1 MKRVAVVG
9 GGPAGMM
16 AAAFAAQNGNAVVL
30 LEKNEK
36 LGKKMYLTG
45 KGRCNITNAAELEEF
60 FAHIP
65 RNPKFLYSALYSFD
79 NRAAVELIES
89 MGTPTKIERGSR
101 VFPVSDKSSD
111 VIRALKKYLE
121 ISGVKIKLEANV
133 EEIKRENGAYILT
146 VNGSSEAFDAVVLAT
161 GGKSYPSTGSTGDG
175 YRFAKAFGHSITAIA
190 PSLVPLETEEDWPA
204 ELMGLSL
211 KNVTLRAFRSN
222 KLLFEEIGEMLFTHS
237 GVSGPL
243 VLSAVSRFAE
253 APEGIRLSIDL
264 KPALSEE
271 ELDKRILRDFEAGI
285 NKQFRNSLSA
295 LLPSKLIPVAIRLSG
310 IDPETPVNT
319 VTKQQRLELGR
330 LLKNMDMHIKRA
342 RPIEE
347 AIITRGG
354 VNVKEI
360 NASSME
366 SKLSSGLFF
375 AGEMIDVDATTGGY
389 NLQIAYSTGA
399 LAGKSI
405 EGDK

>member
-1 MKRVAVVG
+1 ML
-9 GGPAGMM
+9 
-16 AAAFAAQNGNAVVL
+16 AAAFAAQNGNETVL

-65 RNPKFLYSALYSFD
+65 RNGKFLYSALYGFD
-79 NRAAVELIES
+79 NGAIIDIIET
-89 MGTPTKIERGSR
+89 MGVPTKTERGNR
-101 VFPVSDKSSD
+101 VFPASDKSSD
-111 VIRALKKYLE
+111 VIRALKKNTEKSGAE
-121 ISGVKIKLEANV
+121 IRLDSRVEKIEK
-133 EEIKRENGAYILT
+133 ENNGYIVS
-146 VNGSSEAFDAVVLAT
+146 VNGKKEAFDAVILAT
-161 GGKSYPSTGSTGDG
+161 GGKSYSSTGSTGDG
-175 YRFAKAFGHSITAIA
+175 YRFAERLGHSIVAPV
-190 PSLVPLETEEDWPA
+190 PSLVPLETEEEWPT

-211 KNVTLRAFRSN
+211 RNVTLRACRGN
-222 KLLFEEIGEMLFTHS
+222 KTLFEEMGEMLFTHF
-237 GVSGPL
+237 GVTGPL
-243 VLSAVSRFAE
+243 VLSAVSHFAE
-253 APEGIRLSIDL
+253 EPSGIRLIVDL
-264 KPALSEE
+264 KPALSED
-271 ELDKRILRDFEAGI
+271 ELDRRILRDFELNT
-285 NKQFRNSLSA
+285 NKHFKNALSE
-295 LLPSKLIPVAIRLSG
+295 LLPSKMIPVIIKLSS

-319 VTKQQRLELGR
+319 ITKGQRIAFGH
-330 LLKNMDMHIKRA
+330 LLKNLEMHVKCA

-366 SKLSSGLFF
+366 SKISPGLFF

-405 EGDK
+405 